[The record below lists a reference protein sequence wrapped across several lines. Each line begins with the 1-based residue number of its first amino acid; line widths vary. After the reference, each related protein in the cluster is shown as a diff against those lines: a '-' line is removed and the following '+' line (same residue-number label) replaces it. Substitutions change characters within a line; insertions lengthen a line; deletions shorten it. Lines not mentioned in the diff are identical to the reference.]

1 MSRYDG
7 ADLQGKL
14 LGMQSLGALSG
25 AAGIIAR
32 TAEAMGPGPQQTAPA
47 PAMDRTV
54 DNFLNPQAPS
64 GPGGMG

>member
-14 LGMQSLGALSG
+14 AGMQSLGALSG
-25 AAGIIAR
+25 TAGVIAR
-32 TAEAMGPGPQQTAPA
+32 TAASMGPGPEQAAAAPG
-47 PAMDRTV
+47 MDRTV